1 MWPGPSG
8 KFLASIFNVAATF
21 ILAGSLACSG
31 EPAPTPPRN
40 PTIIEAQ
47 AYVPFPIQAP
57 DYIPE
62 GYEMDPSVSF
72 NDGVPYGHKIK
83 GIFFKLQKYTPD
95 GYHTITVNQ
104 FLAEGTFPPVRAYLP
119 SVSTWETIDLGEFQA
134 EVRQTT
140 SGNNNVPQVAV
151 EWEIPHQG
159 KRIFYAVVS
168 DVSLEETL
176 ELVRSFQSVSSSTK
190 G

>member
-1 MWPGPSG
+1 MWQGPSS
-8 KFLASIFNVAATF
+8 KFLASVLTVAATF

-31 EPAPTPPRN
+31 EPAPTPPRD

-47 AYVPFPIQAP
+47 PFVPFPIQAP

-62 GYEMDPSVSF
+62 GYKMDPTVKF
-72 NDGVPYGHKIK
+72 NDGFQYGHEIK

-95 GYHTITVNQ
+95 GYHTITINQ

-134 EVRQTT
+134 EVRQTN

-151 EWEIPHQG
+151 EWEITHQS

-176 ELVRSFQSVSSSTK
+176 KLVESFQPISLPTES
-190 G
+190 